1 MGRKKIQICRIN
13 DERNR
18 QVTFTKR
25 KFGLMKK
32 AYELSV
38 LCDCEI
44 ALIIFTTNNKLY
56 QYASSDMDKVLLK
69 YTEYNETVVSQTN
82 KDIMEQLSKK
92 EGKADDDDDY
102 GNPSSLTPSTDRQ
115 YREIDAEYEKVM
127 RVKTQPPAQYQP
139 MPVSVPVQN
148 IAYATQN
155 LPGTSSTTA
164 GQPNVTSTMVLLQP
178 SLQGQTSVAATSPN
192 SSVRRVSPSPQTR
205 VSPAPQPST
214 SPAPQQGKGDNLDLS
229 AAGGKGHPHLR
240 VIIPTKGGDMTAQ
253 SKAANT
259 ALETPVVSIATP
271 GESHTVGQPSGFTLP
286 SSFLPSDLNI
296 NSADLKELI
305 MNTSSGPLT
314 AALHASGLQLSSGL
328 TLTPTTSG
336 TGLFPLSL
344 ITRSSVKMEPHS
356 PHQQQQQP
364 LQQYHINSAILR
376 SLQLPLLTTTSSQA
390 HDVSHDQQAHRAGA
404 SNKDDD
410 DEPSEKRSRVISD
423 G

>member
-92 EGKADDDDDY
+92 EGKPDDDDDY
-102 GNPSSLTPSTDRQ
+102 GNSSSLTPSTDRQ

-127 RVKTQPPAQYQP
+127 GVKTQPTQYRP

-148 IAYATQN
+148 IAFATQN
-155 LPGTSSTTA
+155 MPGTSSATA
-164 GQPNVTSTMVLLQP
+164 GQPTVTNTMVLLQP
-178 SLQGQTSVAATSPN
+178 TLQGQTSVAATSPN
-192 SSVRRVSPSPQTR
+192 SSARRVSPAPQSR

-214 SPAPQQGKGDNLDLS
+214 SPALQQAKGDNPDS
-229 AAGGKGHPHLR
+229 SAGGKGHPHLR
-240 VIIPTKGGDMTAQ
+240 VIIPTKAGDMTAQ

-271 GESHTVGQPSGFTLP
+271 GESHTIGQPSGFTLP

-314 AALHASGLQLSSGL
+314 AALHASGLQLSSGGL

-336 TGLFPLSL
+336 TSLFPLSL

-364 LQQYHINSAILR
+364 LQQYHLNSAILR
-376 SLQLPLLTTTSSQA
+376 SLQLPLLTTASSQA

-410 DEPSEKRSRVISD
+410 EPSEKRSRVISD